1 MYNKVK
7 TDTWR
12 TAHFG
17 QFCLPKEY
25 NFNEMKKSNR
35 FAVLYIKSVYCLFS
49 ILTL

>member
-25 NFNEMKKSNR
+25 NFNEMKK
-35 FAVLYIKSVYCLFS
+35 VIDLLYC
-49 ILTL
+49 T